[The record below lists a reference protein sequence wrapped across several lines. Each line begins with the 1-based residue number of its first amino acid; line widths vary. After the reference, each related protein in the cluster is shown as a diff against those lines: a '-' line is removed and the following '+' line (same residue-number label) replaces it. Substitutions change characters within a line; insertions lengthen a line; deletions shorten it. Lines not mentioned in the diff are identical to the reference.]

1 MPPNLPASGRVRSSA
16 AVNEDIRTLAM
27 GAWGRPFTDDERAL
41 YGNLLEEWT
50 VATAAERRIEVVT
63 AA

>member
-16 AVNEDIRTLAM
+16 AVNEDIRALARS
-27 GAWGRPFTDDERAL
+27 AWGRPFTDAERAE
-41 YGNLLEEWT
+41 YGRLLVEWSS
-50 VATAAERRIEVVT
+50 ATAAERRIDVVT